1 MLTIEQIEQS
11 YEEKLRPFKRNILR
25 EYLQYKILDIIFNSE
40 FSSKM
45 VFIGGTALRII
56 YGNTRFSED
65 LDFDN
70 LGLSE
75 EDFLQLSEKI
85 KKGLELEG
93 YGVEIDNIFK
103 GAYRC
108 IIKLPEVLFD
118 NNLSAY
124 KEEKILIQVDT
135 TFQNFKYVADK
146 KIINKFDV
154 FTQINVAPLSV
165 LLFQKIH
172 ALLNRKRDKGRDFYD
187 VLFLLQLVKPDYDY
201 LNNKLEIKNGAG
213 LRERLLL
220 KIKET
225 DLKDLSRDVEPF
237 LFNPSDSK
245 KIIMFEEYIGQAD
258 L

>member
-1 MLTIEQIEQS
+1 LTIEQIEQG

-40 FSSKM
+40 FSNRLIFM
-45 VFIGGTALRII
+45 GGTALRIV

-75 EDFLQLSEKI
+75 KEFEELSLLV

-93 YGVEIDNIFK
+93 YVVEVDNVFK

-118 NNLSAY
+118 NKLSVI
-124 KEEKILIQVDT
+124 KEEKIIIQIDT
-135 TFQNFKYVADK
+135 VSQKFEYVPER

-154 FTQINVAPLSV
+154 FTEIAVVPLSI
-165 LLFQKIH
+165 LLSQKFF
-172 ALLNRKRDKGRDFYD
+172 AVFNRKRDKGRDFYD
-187 VLFLLQLVKPDYDY
+187 ILFLLQLIKPDYAY
-201 LNNKLEIKNGAG
+201 LKDKLEISNESELK
-213 LRERLLL
+213 EKLLL
-220 KIKET
+220 KIGGSNLE
-225 DLKDLSRDVEPF
+225 DLSKDVEPF

-245 KIIMFEEYIGQAD
+245 KILLFGDYIKQID

>member
-1 MLTIEQIEQS
+1 MLTIEQIEQA

-40 FSSKM
+40 FGNRL
-45 VFIGGTALRII
+45 VFMGGTALRII

-75 EDFLQLSEKI
+75 KEFSELSLLI

-93 YGVEIDNIFK
+93 YKIEMDNVFK

-108 IIKLPEVLFD
+108 TIKLPEVLFD
-118 NNLSAY
+118 NKLSAI
-124 KEEKILIQVDT
+124 KTEKIMIQIDT
-135 TFQNFKYVADK
+135 VSQKFEYIPDR

-154 FTQINVAPLSV
+154 FTEIEVAPLSI
-165 LLFQKIH
+165 LLSQKLFAIF
-172 ALLNRKRDKGRDFYD
+172 NRKRDKGRDFYD
-187 VLFLLQLVKPDYDY
+187 VLFLFQLVKPDYAY
-201 LNNKLEIKNGAG
+201 LRDKVEIANSSELKKKL
-213 LRERLLL
+213 LS
-220 KIKET
+220 KINSS
-225 DLKDLSRDVEPF
+225 DLEELSKDVEPF

-245 KIIMFEEYIGQAD
+245 KILLFGEYIKQNF
-258 L
+258 

>member
-1 MLTIEQIEQS
+1 MLTIEQIEQG
-11 YEEKLRPFKRNILR
+11 YEERLRPFKRNILR

-40 FSSKM
+40 FSNKLI
-45 VFIGGTALRII
+45 FIGGTALRIV

-75 EDFLQLSEKI
+75 KEFKELSLLV

-93 YGVEIDNIFK
+93 YTVEVDNVFK

-118 NNLSAY
+118 NKLSVI
-124 KEEKILIQVDT
+124 KEEKIMIQIDT
-135 TFQNFKYVADK
+135 VSQEFEYIPER

-154 FTQINVAPLSV
+154 FTEIAVAPLSI
-165 LLFQKIH
+165 LLSQKFF
-172 ALLNRKRDKGRDFYD
+172 AVFNRKRDKGRDFYD
-187 VLFLLQLVKPDYDY
+187 VLFLLQLIKPDYSY
-201 LNNKLEIKNGAG
+201 LKDK
-213 LRERLLL
+213 L
-220 KIKET
+220 KISNESELKEKLLSKISGT
-225 DLKDLSRDVEPF
+225 NLEDLSKDVEPF

-245 KIIMFEEYIGQAD
+245 KILLFGDYIKQID

>member
-1 MLTIEQIEQS
+1 MLTIEQIEQG

-40 FSSKM
+40 FSNKL
-45 VFIGGTALRII
+45 VFMGGTALRII

-75 EDFLQLSEKI
+75 KEFEDLLLLV

-93 YGVEIDNIFK
+93 YIVEVDNVFK

-108 IIKLPEVLFD
+108 IIKLPEVLF
-118 NNLSAY
+118 NNKLSVI
-124 KEEKILIQVDT
+124 KEEKIMIQIDT
-135 TFQNFKYVADK
+135 VAQK
-146 KIINKFDV
+146 FEYIPERKIINKFDV
-154 FTQINVAPLSV
+154 FTEIAVAPLSV
-165 LLFQKIH
+165 LLSQKFF
-172 ALLNRKRDKGRDFYD
+172 AVFNRKRDKGRDFYD
-187 VLFLLQLVKPDYDY
+187 ILFLLQLIKPDYAY
-201 LNNKLEIKNGAG
+201 LKDKLGISNESELK
-213 LRERLLL
+213 EKLLL
-220 KIKET
+220 KIDGSNLE
-225 DLKDLSRDVEPF
+225 DLTKDIEPF

-245 KIIMFEEYIGQAD
+245 KILLFGNYIKQID